1 MDSDPDPTTPL
12 DAHLNAAHSNA
23 ADSFAPIRPPA
34 VRVTMLLAD
43 SAQVADG
50 KLYILGGGITA
61 IGPRPQ
67 PMGVAIRIE
76 VPWDRANVAHQWRI
90 DLLDE
95 DGHPLMVRDKP
106 LIVHGRFEAGR
117 PAGLKPGTPLSVPL
131 AINFPTIPA
140 QQGKSYT
147 WQLSIDG
154 ATQVDWRQ
162 SFHMRAGQ
170 PAPPTGPPPAANPSD
185 PGRLPGLD

>member
-1 MDSDPDPTTPL
+1 MESSADPTVPVTP
-12 DAHLNAAHSNA
+12 D
-23 ADSFAPIRPPA
+23 RPPP

-67 PMGVAIRIE
+67 PLGVAIRIE
-76 VPWDRANVAHQWRI
+76 VPWDRANVPHQWRI

-95 DGHPLMVRDKP
+95 DGHPFTVRDKP
-106 LIVHGRFEAGR
+106 LVVHGRFEAGR

-131 AINFPTIPA
+131 AINFPAVPVTP
-140 QQGKSYT
+140 GKSYT

-154 ATQVDWRQ
+154 TTHVDWRQ
-162 SFHMRAGQ
+162 GFHMRAGKS
-170 PAPPTGPPPAANPSD
+170 AGTGGPPPAPQANPDD
-185 PGRLPGLD
+185 PGQLPGMG